1 MNSFFQNIDESEY
14 QKLKKAVP
22 LITVLIAGADGKFS
36 KDEMEWAEK
45 ITRIRSY
52 KMDDELLGFYQDV
65 GKTYTRDLEDIL
77 NNYPAGVKERTQM
90 ISKELEELNSI
101 FPKLDDR
108 VAYKTYKSFIS
119 FAKHVAKASGGVL
132 GFFSVNKHE
141 AALMNLPMITPVV
154 YHPEEEE

>member
-52 KMDDELLGFYQDV
+52 KMDDELLDFYKDV

-77 NNYPAGVKERTQM
+77 NSYPAGVKERTKR
-90 ISKELEELNSI
+90 ISEELEELNSI

-108 VAYKTYKSFIS
+108 VAYKTYKSFVS
-119 FAKHVAKASGGVL
+119 FAKHVAKASGGIL

-141 AALMNLPMITPVV
+141 ASLMNLPMIQPVV

>member
-1 MNSFFQNIDESEY
+1 MNTFFQNIDENEY

-45 ITRIRSY
+45 ITKIRSY
-52 KMDDELLGFYQDV
+52 KMADELLAFYQEV
-65 GKTYTRDLEDIL
+65 GKTYTADLESII
-77 NNYPAGVKERTQM
+77 NSYPAGVKERTKK
-90 ISKELEELNSI
+90 ISEELEELNDI
-101 FPKLDDR
+101 LPKLDDR
-108 VAYKTYKSFIS
+108 VAYKIYKSFTS
-119 FAKHVAKASGGVL
+119 FAKHVAKASGGIL

-141 AALMNLPMITPVV
+141 AAVMKLPMLKPVI

>member
-1 MNSFFQNIDESEY
+1 MNSFFQNIDDSEY

-45 ITRIRSY
+45 ITRIRSF

-65 GKTYTRDLEDIL
+65 GKTYTHDLEDIL
-77 NNYPAGVKERTQM
+77 NNYPAGVKERTQR
-90 ISKELEELNSI
+90 ISEELEELNEI

-108 VAYKTYKSFIS
+108 LAYKTYKSFVS
-119 FAKHVAKASGGVL
+119 FAKHVAKASGGIL
-132 GFFSVNKHE
+132 GFFSVNKYE
-141 AALMNLPMITPVV
+141 AALMNLPMIKPVV
-154 YHPEEEE
+154 YHHEEEE